1 MNFEVV
7 NEKNK
12 VVMQTSHYEC
22 IPCKE
27 QVVEMIKI
35 GYKIK
40 LDGKSVSKNK
50 INDIYKESKQEG

>member
-1 MNFEVV
+1 MKFEVI

-12 VVMQTSHYEC
+12 VVMQTSYYEC

-27 QVVEMIKI
+27 QVAEMIKV

-40 LDGKSVSKNK
+40 IDGKSVSKNK
-50 INDIYKESKQEG
+50 INDIYKELK